1 MSRFTERLQRA
12 DKVVDRTFAE
22 ELPVVLMVGV
32 ERRPITAIFENPD
45 ACADVHGGGEIRDVA
60 PALSAYTVDIQGL
73 AKRHAVTVGAEH
85 YWVTHIGADEMGRTR
100 ITLAVGE
107 PSKPVEDITQW
118 SR

>member
-22 ELPVVLMVGV
+22 ELPVVLMVGA
-32 ERRPITAIFENPD
+32 ERRPITAIFEKPD
-45 ACADVHGGGEIRDVA
+45 ACAEVHGGGEIRDVA

-100 ITLAVGE
+100 ITLAAGE
-107 PSKPVEDITQW
+107 PGKPVEDITQW